1 LSAFNASSIIMV
13 VETRQAR
20 SKKLTGPVGIF
31 VIASLILK
39 RHFET
44 HKRPW
49 KIWIWDVGKQLV
61 GQTVLHG
68 LNLLVCLI
76 FAYKIAHIYILSPHH
91 LALDLCSTE
100 RAQISG
106 LLSIDHNN
114 NPCSAYLLNILIDT
128 TIGVLII
135 YFALKHATWFFS
147 VYLGKEGYE
156 SGQYGH
162 PPQAILYV
170 SPYPNTSTLSIDAG
184 TKGERT

>member
-1 LSAFNASSIIMV
+1 MRSTLPGHHDGRRNAPSQ
-13 VETRQAR
+13 R
-20 SKKLTGPVGIF
+20 KKLTGPVGIF

-68 LNLLVCLI
+68 LNLLVRI
-76 FAYKIAHIYILSPHH
+76 ASAYKIAHIHHH
-91 LALDLCSTE
+91 LALHLCSTE
-100 RAQISG
+100 QSQISG

-162 PPQAILYV
+162 PPQTILYV
-170 SPYPNTSTLSIDAG
+170 SPHLGTSTISIDAG
-184 TKGERT
+184 TK